1 MRLSVYSDEHFM
13 NEAFK
18 MAQRAMDENEIPIG
32 AVIVCKKRIIARGYN
47 QIEKLNDST
56 AHAEML
62 ALTGAFNNMGAKY
75 LTECSLYVTLE
86 PCPMCAGAL
95 YWAQIGRLVY
105 GARDTKRGYTNFS
118 GDLLHP
124 KTEVMPGIMAQESEK
139 LLAAFFRTLR
149 N

>member
-1 MRLSVYSDEHFM
+1 MSLSFYSDEHFM
-13 NEAFK
+13 NEALK
-18 MAQRAMDENEIPIG
+18 MAQQAYDENEIPVG

-47 QIEKLNDST
+47 QIEKLIDST

-95 YWAQIGRLVY
+95 YLAQIGRLVY
-105 GARDTKRGYTNFS
+105 GARDPKRGYTNFS

-124 KTEVMPGIMAQESEK
+124 KTEVLPGIMAKESEK
-139 LLAAFFRTLR
+139 ILTSFFKSLR
-149 N
+149 

>member
-1 MRLSVYSDEHFM
+1 MGLSVYSDEHFM
-13 NEAFK
+13 NEALK
-18 MAQRAMDENEIPIG
+18 LASIAYEEDEIPVG
-32 AVIVCKKRIIARGYN
+32 AVIVCKRRIIARGYN

-86 PCPMCAGAL
+86 PCAMCAGAL
-95 YWAQIGRLVY
+95 YWSQIGRLVY
-105 GARDTKRGYTNFS
+105 GARDPKRGYTNF
-118 GDLLHP
+118 GDILHP
-124 KTEVMPGIMAQESEK
+124 KTEVVPGVLPEESEK
-139 LLAAFFRTLR
+139 LLVSFFKKLR

>member
-1 MRLSVYSDEHFM
+1 MSLSVYSEEYFM
-13 NEAFK
+13 SEALK
-18 MAQRAMDENEIPIG
+18 LAARAMDENEIPIG

-47 QIEKLNDST
+47 QTEKLNDAT

-62 ALTGAFNNMGAKY
+62 ALTGAFNNLGAKY

-105 GARDTKRGYTNFS
+105 GARDPKRGYTNFS
-118 GDLLHP
+118 GDLIHP
-124 KTEVMPGIMAQESEK
+124 KTEVIPGMMAKDSEE
-139 LLAAFFRTLR
+139 LLAAFFKSLR
-149 N
+149 K

>member
-1 MRLSVYSDEHFM
+1 MSLSVYSDEYFM
-13 NEAFK
+13 NEALK
-18 MAQRAMDENEIPIG
+18 MAQRAMDENEIPVG
-32 AVIVCKKRIIARGYN
+32 AVIVCKRRIIARGYN
-47 QIEKLNDST
+47 QTEKLNDST

-105 GARDTKRGYTNFS
+105 GARDSKRGYSNFS

-124 KTEVMPGIMAQESEK
+124 KTEVMPGIMAKESEA
-139 LLAAFFRTLR
+139 LLAAFFNTLR
-149 N
+149 T

>member
-1 MRLSVYSDEHFM
+1 MALSVYSDEHFM
-13 NEAFK
+13 NEALK
-18 MAQRAMDENEIPIG
+18 MAQRALEEDEIPVG

-47 QIEKLNDST
+47 QIERLNDST

-105 GARDTKRGYTNFS
+105 GAKDPKRGYTNF
-118 GDLLHP
+118 GGILHP
-124 KTEVMPGIMAQESEK
+124 GTEVVPGIFPGKSEK
-139 LLAAFFRTLR
+139 LLASFFKSLR
-149 N
+149 K